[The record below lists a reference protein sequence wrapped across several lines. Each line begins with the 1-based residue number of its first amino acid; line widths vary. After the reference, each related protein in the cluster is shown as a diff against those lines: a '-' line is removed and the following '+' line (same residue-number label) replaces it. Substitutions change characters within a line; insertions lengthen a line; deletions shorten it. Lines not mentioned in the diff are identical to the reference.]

1 MLALLSLVAPALAGE
16 PATVATTVTEAGTV
30 LTAEGEMALEVFLE
44 QVDTELTTLDDGRL
58 AVLLAPAVLD
68 GGELLLPAEAVVDL
82 EGGIGLVAIGITND
96 HRGVDAVAI
105 GITNDHLGIEQVAI
119 GITQVAT
126 STSIREIVKEREIL
140 RRERTVGLSAS
151 AYVLSKLTIAM
162 PSARSE
168 ASTAKVK
175 VSTRMWPKPSNGI
188 MPTDTPSTSTS

>member
-119 GITQVAT
+119 GITHDHRDIEHLGTAEVAALPCD
-126 STSIREIVKEREIL
+126 ERVV
-140 RRERTVGLSAS
+140 ERTDAGLV
-151 AYVLSKLTIAM
+151 VLLD
-162 PSARSE
+162 R
-168 ASTAKVK
+168 
-175 VSTRMWPKPSNGI
+175 
-188 MPTDTPSTSTS
+188 